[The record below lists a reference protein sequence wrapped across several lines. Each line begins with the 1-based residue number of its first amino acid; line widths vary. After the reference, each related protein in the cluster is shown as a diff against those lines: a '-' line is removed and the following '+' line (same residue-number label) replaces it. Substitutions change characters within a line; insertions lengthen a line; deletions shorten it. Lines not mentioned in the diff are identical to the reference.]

1 MMLLVELSLGL
12 DVFVQLLEVK
22 LLLLSL
28 LLKLLLLFP

>member
-1 MMLLVELSLGL
+1 MLLVELSLGL